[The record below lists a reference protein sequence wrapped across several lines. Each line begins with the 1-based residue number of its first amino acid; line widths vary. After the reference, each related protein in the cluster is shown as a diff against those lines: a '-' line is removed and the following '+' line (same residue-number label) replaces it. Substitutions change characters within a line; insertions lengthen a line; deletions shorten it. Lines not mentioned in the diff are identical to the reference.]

1 MIIPKIFNNI
11 IRVMLKYR
19 QKNNNTNKIYKT
31 IIKQEK
37 LKAVEFDNFIFNYLL
52 IFLINVRDL
61 IQNFY
66 NLYNL

>member
-1 MIIPKIFNNI
+1 MFIPKIFNNI

-52 IFLINVRDL
+52 IFIINVTDL
-61 IQNFY
+61 I
-66 NLYNL
+66 

>member
-1 MIIPKIFNNI
+1 MFIPKIFNNI

-52 IFLINVRDL
+52 IFLINVTDL
-61 IQNFY
+61 I
-66 NLYNL
+66 